1 MMCVVMSCEGF
12 VLVWWS
18 CWVLCWSVML
28 RESLPDRSV
37 SLAIKQAR
45 MILNN
50 KPDLNN
56 REEKADLRKYLVSI
70 NNCLISFQVVFAL
83 ISITVHI
90 TSFLLSKCRIDNC
103 GFINHHYVHYV
114 ISKQSW
120 DLEIWMS
127 VCKFTWHLRDYFP
140 ENMDTSI
147 RNI

>member
-1 MMCVVMSCEGF
+1 
-12 VLVWWS
+12 
-18 CWVLCWSVML
+18 ML

-37 SLAIKQAR
+37 SLAIEQAR

-103 GFINHHYVHYV
+103 GFINQHYVH
-114 ISKQSW
+114 
-120 DLEIWMS
+120 L
-127 VCKFTWHLRDYFP
+127 CYF
-140 ENMDTSI
+140 
-147 RNI
+147 